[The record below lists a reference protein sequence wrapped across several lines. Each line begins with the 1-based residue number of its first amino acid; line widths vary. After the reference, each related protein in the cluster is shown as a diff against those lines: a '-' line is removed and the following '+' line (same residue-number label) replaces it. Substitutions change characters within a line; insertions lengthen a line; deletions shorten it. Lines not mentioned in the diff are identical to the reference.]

1 MAYCVKLLTNREPK
15 PKYKEDIE
23 LKKLVHEER
32 MKEIVDDDIEFSTE
46 IFEDSLK
53 AVMKKHNK
61 YDFIIKSGISLKEAL
76 YKLYDMVW
84 GSERIPSVWRITTII
99 QHYKGKGPLDDLN
112 NQRNLHT
119 KM

>member
-1 MAYCVKLLTNREPK
+1 
-15 PKYKEDIE
+15 
-23 LKKLVHEER
+23 
-32 MKEIVDDDIEFSTE
+32 
-46 IFEDSLK
+46 
-53 AVMKKHNK
+53 MKKHNK

-99 QHYKGKGPLDDLN
+99 QQYKGKGPLDDLN

-119 KM
+119 KTEIPKLFSHMVMNFNLVRNQDTGPRSTCLLYRAVFSCTTHVVRQ